1 MSKWSTL
8 KAAIANVIKTNGTQA
23 ITGSVLQNVLNNI
36 VSSLGE
42 NYQFVGIATTLTNPG
57 TPDGNVFYLAGEGIY
72 TNFSNLVIDTGQLG
86 ILIWNGSWSKQTLEI
101 GAGSGNM
108 ILEWNTDVATTRKQ
122 VLSKYR
128 KSLLQISYKSA
139 DGDVI
144 NEQYIGTSTTDTEWS
159 KDSNWERIPNQEQL
173 TELSNN
179 LLYLENAN
187 NLNLN
192 FIDDWG
198 WQKGNRDFTTGEF
211 KEGPYFVS
219 DIVDVEGEKFEF
231 STNEKADFVCCYSV
245 NGGISFRNSAWVNN
259 FQIQGFTHIFI
270 ILADANDHYTGLS
283 NTNVYTTTQ
292 QKYFKNAMKEDLD
305 NCIKNLSDKVSL
317 FDGRIKGLEADA
329 YGGNKDVSIPFPFN
343 PCLFAQNGSDITSD
357 VYPDAYAT
365 DYLDLTVYDR
375 FVVNGAC
382 ILSFPYGVFYG
393 ADRKIIK
400 TISPGGQSVVRQ
412 YPELVLERS
421 EYPDNARYVRFHSY
435 SKVDGKPIE
444 YSCIGNKIAEGYE
457 TRFARLENNFGNIT
471 SPSIYKVI
479 N

>member
-1 MSKWSTL
+1 MAKWSTL

-72 TNFSNLVIDTGQLG
+72 ANFSNLVIDAGQLG

-101 GAGSGNM
+101 GAGGGNM

-187 NLNLN
+187 NLNPN

-198 WQKGNRDFTTGEF
+198 WQKGNRDYATGAF
-211 KEGPYFVS
+211 KEGPYFAS
-219 DIVDVEGEKFEF
+219 DIVNVEGESFDFQTDE
-231 STNEKADFVCCYSV
+231 NADFVCCYSTD
-245 NGGISFRNSAWVNN
+245 NGTSFRNSPWLDNYHIA
-259 FQIQGFTHIFI
+259 GYTHVFI
-270 ILADANDHYTGLS
+270 ILSDSKNHYTGPS

-305 NCIKNLSDKVSL
+305 NCIKDLSDKVSL

-343 PCLFAQNGSDITSD
+343 PCLFAQNGSDVTSD
-357 VYPDAYAT
+357 AYPDAYAT
-365 DYLDLTVYDR
+365 DYLDLTEYNS
-375 FVVNGAC
+375 FVLNGAC
-382 ILSFPYGVFYG
+382 ILSFPYAVYY
-393 ADRKIIK
+393 DSNKEILS
-400 TISPGGQSVVRQ
+400 TLSPGGTSQVKKFD
-412 YPELVLERS
+412 ELVLNRS
-421 EYPDNARYVRFHSY
+421 EYPDGARYIRFHSY
-435 SKVDGKPIE
+435 SKVGGQDIE
-444 YSCIGNKIAEGYE
+444 YSCIGNKIVEGYE
-457 TRFARLENNFGNIT
+457 ARFAGLENNFGNIT
-471 SPSIYKVI
+471 SYSVFKEIH
-479 N
+479 

>member
-1 MSKWSTL
+1 MAKWRDL
-8 KAAIANVIKTNGTQA
+8 KAAIANVIKTNGNQA

-57 TPDGNVFYLAGEGIY
+57 TPDGNVFYLAGEGLY
-72 TNFSNLVIDTGQLG
+72 ANFSNLVIDTGQLG

-101 GAGSGNM
+101 GAGGGNM

-187 NLNLN
+187 NLNPN

-198 WQKGNRDFTTGEF
+198 WQKGDRDFTTGAF

-231 STNEKADFVCCYSV
+231 STNEKADFICCYSV
-245 NGGISFRNSAWVNN
+245 NGGMSFRNSPWVNN

-270 ILADANDHYTGLS
+270 ILGDANNHYIGTS

-292 QKYFKNAMKEDLD
+292 QKYFKNATKEDLD
-305 NCIKNLSDKVSL
+305 NCIKDLSDKVSL
-317 FDGRIKGLEADA
+317 FDGRIKGLEVNV
-329 YGGNKDVSIPFPFN
+329 YGGNNDVSIPFPFN
-343 PCLFAQNGSDITSD
+343 PCLFASDGKDITSD

-365 DYLDLTVYDR
+365 DYLDLTVYNR

-382 ILSFPYGVFYG
+382 ILSFPYGVFYD

-400 TISPGGQSVVRQ
+400 TISPGGQSVVKQ

-444 YSCIGNKIAEGYE
+444 YSCIGNKNFKGFEKRIEE
-457 TRFARLENNFGNIT
+457 LENNFWAII

>member
-1 MSKWSTL
+1 MADWSTL
-8 KAAIANVIKTNGTQA
+8 KAAVAKVIKTNGNQE

-36 VSSLGE
+36 VSSLGK

-57 TPDGNVFYLAGEGIY
+57 TPDGNVFYLAGEGTY
-72 TNFSNLVIDTGQLG
+72 ANFSNLVIDTGQLG

-101 GAGSGNM
+101 GAGGGNM

-128 KSLLQISYKSA
+128 KSLLQISYKSV

-159 KDSNWERIPNQEQL
+159 KDSNWERISNQEQI
-173 TELSNN
+173 TELSNG
-179 LLYLENAN
+179 LFYLENAN
-187 NLNLN
+187 NLNSN

-198 WQKGNRDFTTGEF
+198 WQKGDRNFTTGEF
-211 KEGPYFVS
+211 KEGPYYVS
-219 DIVDVEGEKFEF
+219 DIIGVEGEKFKF

-245 NGGISFRNSAWVNN
+245 NGGTSFRNSTWVNN
-259 FQIQGFTHIFI
+259 FQIQGYTHIFI
-270 ILADANDHYTGLS
+270 ILGDSKNHYAGVS

-305 NCIKNLSDKVSL
+305 NCIKDLSDKVSL
-317 FDGRIKGLEADA
+317 FDGRIKGLEVDA

-343 PCLFAQNGSDITSD
+343 PCLFAQNGSDNTSD

-365 DYLDLTVYDR
+365 DYLDLTEYNS
-375 FVVNGAC
+375 FVLNGAC
-382 ILSFPYGVFYG
+382 ILSFPYGVFYD
-393 ADRKIIK
+393 ADRKIVK
-400 TISPGGQSVVRQ
+400 TISPGGQSVVKQ

-435 SKVDGKPIE
+435 SKVGGKPIE
-444 YSCIGNKIAEGYE
+444 YSCIGNKNVKGLEKRIEE
-457 TRFARLENNFGNIT
+457 LENNFWAIT

>member
-1 MSKWSTL
+1 MANWSDL
-8 KAAIANVIKTNGTQA
+8 KASVAKVIKANGNQE
-23 ITGSVLQNVLNNI
+23 ITGQVLQNVLNSIISN
-36 VSSLGE
+36 
-42 NYQFVGIATTLTNPG
+42 VGQNATFIGVATPTTNPG
-57 TPDGNVFYLAGEGIY
+57 VPDGPVFYLAGEGIY
-72 TNFSNLVIDTGQLG
+72 ANFSNLVIDTGQLG
-86 ILIWNGSWSKQTLEI
+86 ILIWNGSWSKQILEI

-144 NEQYIGTSTTDTEWS
+144 NEQYIGTSITDTEWS

-187 NLNLN
+187 NLNPN

-198 WQKGNRDFTTGEF
+198 WQKGDRDFTTGEF
-211 KEGPYFVS
+211 KKGPYYVS
-219 DIVDVEGEKFEF
+219 GIIGVEGEKFEF

-245 NGGISFRNSAWVNN
+245 NGGISFRNSPWVNN

-270 ILADANDHYTGLS
+270 ILGDSKNHYTGTS
-283 NTNVYTTTQ
+283 NTDVYTTTQ

-305 NCIKNLSDKVSL
+305 NRIKDLSDKVSL
-317 FDGRIKGLEADA
+317 FDGRIKELEVDA
-329 YGGNKDVSIPFPFN
+329 YSGNKDVSIPFPFN
-343 PCLFAQNGSDITSD
+343 PCLFATDGKDITSD

-365 DYLDLTVYDR
+365 DYLDLTEYNS
-375 FVVNGAC
+375 FVLNGAC
-382 ILSFPYGVFYG
+382 ILSFPYGVFYD

-400 TISPGGQSVVRQ
+400 MISPGGQSVVRP

-444 YSCIGNKIAEGYE
+444 YSCIGNKIVEGFE
-457 TRFARLENNFGNIT
+457 KRIEELENNFWATT

>member
-42 NYQFVGIATTLTNPG
+42 NYQFVGIATALTNPG

-72 TNFSNLVIDTGQLG
+72 ANFSNLVIDTGLLG

-159 KDSNWERIPNQEQL
+159 KDSNWERISNQEQL

-187 NLNLN
+187 NLNPN

-198 WQKGNRDFTTGEF
+198 WQKGNRDYATGEF
-211 KEGPYFVS
+211 KEGPYYVS
-219 DIVDVEGEKFEF
+219 DIIDVEGEKFEF

-245 NGGISFRNSAWVNN
+245 NGGISFRNSPWVNN

-270 ILADANDHYTGLS
+270 ILGDANNHYTGLS

-292 QKYFKNAMKEDLD
+292 QKYFKNATKEDLD
-305 NCIKNLSDKVSL
+305 NCIKDLSDKVSL
-317 FDGRIKGLEADA
+317 FDGRIKGLEVDA

-400 TISPGGQSVVRQ
+400 TISPGGQSVVKQ

-444 YSCIGNKIAEGYE
+444 YSCIGNKNVKGSEKRIEE
-457 TRFARLENNFGNIT
+457 LENNFWAIT